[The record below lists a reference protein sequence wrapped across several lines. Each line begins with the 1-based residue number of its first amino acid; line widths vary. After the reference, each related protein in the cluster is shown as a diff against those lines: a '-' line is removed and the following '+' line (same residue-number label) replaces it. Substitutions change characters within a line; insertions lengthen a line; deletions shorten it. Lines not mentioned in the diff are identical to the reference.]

1 MTSFIHGST
10 RSLIK
15 TVSITLLALTAFAAN
30 SVLCRYALEHG
41 AIDAGSFTGLR
52 LASGALVLLLLI
64 TLHRQAD
71 SERSKGSWLAGFMLF
86 SYACTF
92 SFAYT
97 LLGTA
102 MGALILFGVVQI
114 SMIAM
119 SSVSGNQLH
128 LSEWA
133 GLLFAFAGFVYLIFP
148 GLTAPPLFGVILMMF
163 SGVAWAIYSIK
174 GQKSSQA
181 LMDTGY
187 NFLRTLPFVAL
198 LMLLNFETAH
208 YTTEGILLAV
218 ASGCITSALGYVI
231 WYRALR
237 DLTSTQAAV
246 VQLLVP
252 VITAIGGILFLSE
265 HLSTRL
271 VIASTLIL
279 GGILCVTVGRY
290 YFMTL
295 RLRA

>member
-30 SVLCRYALEHG
+30 SVLCRYALKHD

-133 GLLFAFAGFVYLIFP
+133 GLLVAFSGFVYLIFP
-148 GLTAPPLFGVILMMF
+148 GLAAPPLFGVILMVL
-163 SGVAWAIYSIK
+163 SGVAWAIYSLK

-187 NFLRTLPFVAL
+187 NFLRTLPFVVL

-218 ASGCITSALGYVI
+218 ASGGITSALGYVI

-279 GGILCVTVGRY
+279 GGILCVIVGRY